1 MIASLTN
8 ACGYGSI
15 AVSRPGDPSALL
27 RSSAAIVTSV
37 DQPEPTSTIRAG
49 LYIRTIACSASAS
62 TDSNAALS
70 TKYRPGPAS
79 SWRRG
84 SALSSAPN
92 LPTASA
98 RNASWAS
105 SRMSMPGSSD
115 SVVQSES
122 GSTWVSGMT
131 E

>member
-1 MIASLTN
+1 
-8 ACGYGSI
+8 
-15 AVSRPGDPSALL
+15 
-27 RSSAAIVTSV
+27 V
-37 DQPEPTSTIRAG
+37 DQPEPISTSRAG
-49 LYIRTIACSASAS
+49 LCIRTIECSASAS
-62 TDSNAALS
+62 TDSNAPLS

-84 SALSSAPN
+84 SAVSSVPN
-92 LPTASA
+92 RPTASA

-105 SRMSMPGSSD
+105 SRMSMPGSAD

-122 GSTWVSGMT
+122 GSTRVSGIT